1 MDQHAPFMYKMLNK
15 FSHSVEF
22 HSIGTFILQD
32 YKIIFANPALLEDGE
47 IGLQLILLMVFGIV

>member
-1 MDQHAPFMYKMLNK
+1 MYKLLNK
-15 FSHSVEF
+15 FSHSVKF

-32 YKIIFANPALLEDGE
+32 YKIIFVNPALLEDGE